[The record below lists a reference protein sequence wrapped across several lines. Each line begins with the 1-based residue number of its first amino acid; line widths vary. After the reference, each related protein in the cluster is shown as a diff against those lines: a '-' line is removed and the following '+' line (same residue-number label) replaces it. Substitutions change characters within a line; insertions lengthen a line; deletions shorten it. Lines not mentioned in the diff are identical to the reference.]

1 MAEKKKGTRRANGE
15 SAVYFGKDG
24 RWHARVPMG
33 YKDNGEPYRRHLT
46 RKTREDLVEEVK
58 KLEKQRDAGSAQ
70 QPGKAWTVEKWLQH
84 WVENIAKPTVSENTY
99 DGYEVAV
106 RVHLVPGVGKHRLD
120 RLQPEH
126 LESLYRRMQAN
137 GERKAGTAHQ
147 AHRTARTALGE
158 AVRRG
163 YAAKNAAALAKP
175 PRMEEDESEVEPYSV
190 EEVQCLLLE
199 ANKRRNS
206 ARWMLALAL
215 GLRQGETLGLRW
227 SDVDLDNEYLKLRRN
242 RLRPRYEHGCP
253 EASPCGR
260 KAGYCPD
267 KVQVRRETKNTKS
280 RAGRRAVPLPGPLV
294 SMLRAHAETQA
305 RERKA
310 AGDLWIESDY
320 VFTKPLGGPLSPNTD
335 YHDWKR
341 LLEDAGVRNAR
352 LHDARHTA
360 ATVLMLLG
368 VPARV
373 IDQIMGWE
381 PGTSASMRARY
392 LHVPD
397 AMLKDVA
404 RKIADAIW
412 GAQGTPPV
420 IPGWHRIG
428 TPPVDKNQDNEG

>member
-15 SAVYFGKDG
+15 SAIYFGADG

-46 RKTREDLVEEVK
+46 RKTREALVEEVR
-58 KLEKQRDAGSAQ
+58 KLEKQRDGGSAQ
-70 QPGKAWTVEKWLQH
+70 QPGKAWTVEKWLEH

-106 RVHLVPGVGKHRLD
+106 RVHLVPGIGKHRLD

-190 EEVQCLLLE
+190 EEVQRLLLE

-227 SDVDLDNEYLKLRRN
+227 SDVDLGNEYLKLRRN

-260 KAGYCPD
+260 KAGYCPA
-267 KVQVRRETKNTKS
+267 KVQIRRETKNTKS

-294 SMLRAHAETQA
+294 AMLRAHAETQE
-305 RERKA
+305 RERKS
-310 AGDLWIESDY
+310 AGDLWTESDY
-320 VFTKPLGGPLSPNTD
+320 VFTKRLGGPLSPNTD

-341 LLEDAGVRNAR
+341 LLEDAGVRSAR

-404 RKIADAIW
+404 RKIAEAIW
-412 GAQGTPPV
+412 GAPETPA
-420 IPGWHRIG
+420 
-428 TPPVDKNQDNEG
+428 VDKNQDNEV

>member
-1 MAEKKKGTRRANGE
+1 MSEEKKRTRRANGE
-15 SAVYFGKDG
+15 SAIYLGKDG

-33 YKDNGEPYRRHLT
+33 YKDDGTPYRRHLT
-46 RKTREDLVEEVK
+46 RPTGTELVAEVRR
-58 KLEKQRDAGSAQ
+58 LEKQRDQGSAQ
-70 QPGKAWTVEKWLQH
+70 QPGKTWTVGKWLEH

-106 RVHLVPGVGKHRLD
+106 RVHLVPGVGRHRLD
-120 RLQPEH
+120 RLEPEH

-137 GERKAGTAHQ
+137 GQRKAGTAHQ

-175 PRMEEDESEVEPYSV
+175 PRMEEDEDEVEPYTV
-190 EEVQCLLLE
+190 DEVQRLLIQV
-199 ANKRRNS
+199 NKRRNS

-227 SDVDLDNEYLKLRRN
+227 TDVDLENEYLKLRRN
-242 RLRPRYEHGCP
+242 RLRPKYAHGCRDD
-253 EASPCGR
+253 APCGR
-260 KAGYCPD
+260 KPGYCPD
-267 KVQVRRETKNTKS
+267 RVQTRRETKNTKS

-294 SMLRAHAETQA
+294 SMLRLHRGQQAAERA
-305 RERKA
+305 A
-310 AGDLWIESDY
+310 AGSLWTESAY

-341 LLEDAGVRNAR
+341 LLADAGVHDGR

-360 ATVLMLLG
+360 ATVLMLLS
-368 VPARV
+368 VPDRV
-373 IDQIMGWE
+373 IDLIMGWE
-381 PGTSASMRARY
+381 PGTAARMRARY

-404 RKIADAIW
+404 RKLAEAIW
-412 GAQGTPPV
+412 GASDAG
-420 IPGWHRIG
+420 
-428 TPPVDKNQDNEG
+428 PVDKNQDNGA

>member
-1 MAEKKKGTRRANGE
+1 MAEKSKKGTRRANGE
-15 SAVYFGKDG
+15 TAIYFGKDG

-33 YKDNGEPYRRHLT
+33 YRDNGEPYRRHITRLT
-46 RKTREDLVEEVK
+46 EDLLMEEVK
-58 KLEKQRDAGSAQ
+58 RLEKQRDQGTAQ
-70 QPGKAWTVEKWLQH
+70 QPGKLWTVEKWLWH
-84 WVENIAKPTVSENTY
+84 WVENIAKESVSENTY

-106 RVHLVPGVGKHRLD
+106 RVHLVPGIGRHRID
-120 RLQPEH
+120 RLEPEH
-126 LESLYRRMQAN
+126 LESLYRLMKSKGSKPA
-137 GERKAGTAHQ
+137 TAHQ

-163 YAAKNAAALAKP
+163 HAAKNAAALAKP
-175 PRMEEDESEVEPYSV
+175 PRVEEAEDEIEPYSV
-190 EEVQCLLLE
+190 EEIQSLLIE
-199 ANKRRNS
+199 VNKRRNS

-227 SDVDLDNEYLKLRRN
+227 ADVDLENEYLKLRRN
-242 RLRPRYEHGCP
+242 RLRPKYAHGCK
-253 EASPCGR
+253 EADPCGR
-260 KAGYCPD
+260 KAGYCPLRS
-267 KVQVRRETKNTKS
+267 QVRRETKNTKS

-294 SMLRAHAETQA
+294 RMLRAHKEVQA

-310 AGDLWIESDY
+310 AGDLWTESEY

-335 YHDWKR
+335 YHDWKK
-341 LLEDAGVRNAR
+341 LIGDAGVRDAR

-368 VPARV
+368 VPDRV

-381 PGTSASMRARY
+381 AGTSSRMRARY

-404 RKIADAIW
+404 QKIGEAIW
-412 GAQGTPPV
+412 GPSQKV
-420 IPGWHRIG
+420 L
-428 TPPVDKNQDNEG
+428 VDKDQDNET

>member
-1 MAEKKKGTRRANGE
+1 MAEEKKRTRRANGE
-15 SAVYFGKDG
+15 TAIYLGADG

-33 YKDNGEPYRRHLT
+33 YKDDGEPYRRHIT
-46 RKTREDLVEEVK
+46 RTTEDALKEEVK
-58 KLEKQRDAGSAQ
+58 RLEKQRDQGTAQ
-70 QPGKAWTVEKWLQH
+70 QPGKLWTVGKWLLH

-147 AHRTARTALGE
+147 VHRTARTALGE

-163 YAAKNAAALAKP
+163 YAAKNAGSLAKP
-175 PRMEEDESEVEPYSV
+175 PRMEEDENEVEPYSV

-206 ARWMLALAL
+206 ARWVLALAL

-227 SDVDLDNEYLKLRRN
+227 VDVDLDNEYLKLRRN
-242 RLRPRYEHGCP
+242 RLRPRYKHGCP
-253 EASPCGR
+253 ESSPCGR
-260 KAGYCPD
+260 KAGYCPSRE
-267 KVQVRRETKNTKS
+267 QTRRETKNTKS

-294 SMLRAHAETQA
+294 AMLRAHAEIQK
-305 RERKA
+305 RERQA
-310 AGDLWIESDY
+310 AGDLWTESDY

-341 LLEDAGVRNAR
+341 LLDDAGVRDAR

-368 VPARV
+368 VPDRV

-381 PGTSASMRARY
+381 PGTSVSMRARY

-404 RKIADAIW
+404 RKIAEAIW
-412 GAQGTPPV
+412 GPPE
-420 IPGWHRIG
+420 
-428 TPPVDKNQDNEG
+428 TPPVDKNQNNEG

>member
-1 MAEKKKGTRRANGE
+1 MAEEEKRTRRANGE
-15 SAVYFGKDG
+15 TAIYFGKDG

-33 YKDNGEPYRRHLT
+33 YKDNGEPYRRHTT
-46 RKTREDLVEEVK
+46 RKTRPALLKEVK
-58 KLEKQRDAGSAQ
+58 RLEKQRDEGATP
-70 QPGKAWTVEKWLQH
+70 QPGKPWTIEKWLCH

-106 RVHLVPGVGKHRLD
+106 RVHLVPGVGKHRID

-126 LESLYRRMQAN
+126 LESLYRRMQAD
-137 GERKAGTAHQ
+137 GARKAGTAHQ
-147 AHRTARTALGE
+147 AHRTARTALTE

-163 YAAKNAAALAKP
+163 HVAKNAAALAKP
-175 PRMEEDESEVEPYSV
+175 PRMEEDEHEVDPYSL
-190 EEVQCLLLE
+190 EEIQRLLIE
-199 ANKRRNS
+199 VNKRRNS

-215 GLRQGETLGLRW
+215 GLRQGETLGVRW
-227 SDVDLDNEYLKLRRN
+227 CDVDLGNEYLKLRRN
-242 RLRPRYEHGCP
+242 RLRPKYKHGCA

-260 KAGYCPD
+260 KAGYCP
-267 KVQVRRETKNTKS
+267 KRQSARRETKNTKS

-294 SMLRAHAETQA
+294 TMLRSHVEEQT

-310 AGDLWIESDY
+310 AGNLWTESDY

-341 LLEDAGVRNAR
+341 LLEDAGVRDGR

-360 ATVLMLLG
+360 ATILMLLK
-368 VPARV
+368 VPDRV
-373 IDQIMGWE
+373 IDQVMGWE
-381 PGTSASMRARY
+381 PGTSARMRARY

-404 RKIADAIW
+404 RKIGESIW
-412 GAQGTPPV
+412 GPQEKLA
-420 IPGWHRIG
+420 
-428 TPPVDKNQDNEG
+428 VDKNQDNEG

>member
-1 MAEKKKGTRRANGE
+1 MPEEKKRTRRANGE
-15 SAVYFGKDG
+15 SAIYLGKDE

-33 YKDNGEPYRRHLT
+33 YKDDGSPYRRHLT
-46 RKTREDLVEEVK
+46 RPTRRELVEEVRR
-58 KLEKQRDAGSAQ
+58 LEKQRDQGTAQ
-70 QPGKAWTVEKWLQH
+70 QPGKPWTVGKWLEH
-84 WVENIAKPTVSENTY
+84 WVENIAKSTVSENTY

-106 RVHLVPGVGKHRLD
+106 RVHLVPGVGKHRID
-120 RLQPEH
+120 RLEPEH
-126 LESLYRRMQAN
+126 LESLYRRMRKN
-137 GERKAGTAHQ
+137 GSAAGTAHQ

-163 YAAKNAAALAKP
+163 HAAKNAAALARP
-175 PRMEEDESEVEPYSV
+175 PRMEEPEEEIEPYSV
-190 EEVQCLLLE
+190 EEVQSLLIE
-199 ANKRRNS
+199 VNKRRNS

-227 SDVDLDNEYLKLRRN
+227 VDVDLDHEYLKLRRN
-242 RLRPRYEHGCP
+242 RLRPKYEHGCK
-253 EASPCGR
+253 EAAPCGR

-267 KVQVRRETKNTKS
+267 RKQVRRETKNTKS

-294 SMLRAHAETQA
+294 AMLRSHKETQA
-305 RERKA
+305 RQRKT
-310 AGDLWIESDY
+310 AGNLWTESDY

-341 LLEDAGVRNAR
+341 LLEDAGVRDAR

-368 VPARV
+368 IPDRV

-381 PGTSASMRARY
+381 AGTSSRMRARY

-397 AMLKDVA
+397 AMLKEVA
-404 RKIADAIW
+404 RKLADAIW
-412 GAQGTPPV
+412 GPESSV
-420 IPGWHRIG
+420 
-428 TPPVDKNQDNEG
+428 PVDKDQNNEG

>member
-1 MAEKKKGTRRANGE
+1 
-15 SAVYFGKDG
+15 
-24 RWHARVPMG
+24 
-33 YKDNGEPYRRHLT
+33 
-46 RKTREDLVEEVK
+46 
-58 KLEKQRDAGSAQ
+58 
-70 QPGKAWTVEKWLQH
+70 
-84 WVENIAKPTVSENTY
+84 
-99 DGYEVAV
+99 
-106 RVHLVPGVGKHRLD
+106 
-120 RLQPEH
+120 
-126 LESLYRRMQAN
+126 
-137 GERKAGTAHQ
+137 
-147 AHRTARTALGE
+147 
-158 AVRRG
+158 
-163 YAAKNAAALAKP
+163 
-175 PRMEEDESEVEPYSV
+175 MEEDESEVEPYSV

-260 KAGYCPD
+260 KAGYCRD

-294 SMLRAHAETQA
+294 AMLRAHAETQA

-310 AGDLWIESDY
+310 AGDLWTESDY

-404 RKIADAIW
+404 RKIAEAIW
-412 GAQGTPPV
+412 GPPD
-420 IPGWHRIG
+420 
-428 TPPVDKNQDNEG
+428 TSPVDKNQDNEG

>member
-1 MAEKKKGTRRANGE
+1 MKKKKGTRRANGE
-15 SAVYFGKDG
+15 TAIYFGADG

-33 YKDNGEPYRRHLT
+33 YKDNGDPYRRHVT
-46 RKTREDLVEEVK
+46 RPTRDDLVEEVRR
-58 KLEKQRDAGSAQ
+58 LEKQRDAGSAR
-70 QPGKAWTVEKWLQH
+70 QPGKPWTVEKWLQH

-99 DGYEVAV
+99 DGYEAAV

-137 GERKAGTAHQ
+137 GARKAATAHQ

-175 PRMEEDESEVEPYSV
+175 PRLEEDEEEVEPYSV
-190 EEVQCLLLE
+190 EEVQRLLLE

-206 ARWMLALAL
+206 ARWVLALAL

-227 SDVDLDNEYLKLRRN
+227 QDVDLDNEYLKLRRN
-242 RLRPRYEHGCP
+242 RLRPKYAHGCS

-267 KVQVRRETKNTKS
+267 RLQVRRETKNTKS

-294 SMLRAHAETQA
+294 AMLRSHAEVQA

-310 AGDLWIESDY
+310 AGNLWVESDY

-341 LLEDAGVRNAR
+341 LLEDARARDGR

-368 VPARV
+368 VPDRV

-381 PGTSASMRARY
+381 PGTSARMRARY

-404 RKIADAIW
+404 RKIAEALW
-412 GAQGTPPV
+412 GASEP
-420 IPGWHRIG
+420 
-428 TPPVDKNQDNEG
+428 PPVDKNQDNEG

>member
-1 MAEKKKGTRRANGE
+1 MAEEKKRTRRANGE
-15 SAVYFGKDG
+15 SAIYFGKDG

-33 YKDNGEPYRRHLT
+33 YKDDGTPYRRHLT
-46 RKTREDLVEEVK
+46 RPTRKDLVEEVRR
-58 KLEKQRDAGSAQ
+58 LEKQRDEGSAR
-70 QPGKAWTVEKWLQH
+70 QPGKPWTVEKWLWH
-84 WVENIAKPTVSENTY
+84 WVENIAKPVVSENTY
-99 DGYEVAV
+99 AGYEVAV
-106 RVHLVPGVGKHRLD
+106 RVHLVPGVGKHRID
-120 RLQPEH
+120 RLEPEH
-126 LESLYRRMQAN
+126 LESLYRRMQRN
-137 GERKAGTAHQ
+137 GSKPATAHQ
-147 AHRTARTALGE
+147 AHRTIRTALGE

-163 YAAKNAAALAKP
+163 HAAKNAAALAKP
-175 PRMEEDESEVEPYSV
+175 PRIEEEEAEVEPYSL
-190 EEVQCLLLE
+190 EEVQRLLIE
-199 ANKRRNS
+199 VNKRRNS

-242 RLRPRYEHGCP
+242 RLRPKYRHGCP

-260 KAGYCPD
+260 AAAGYCPNR
-267 KVQVRRETKNTKS
+267 VQVRRETKNTKS

-294 SMLRAHAETQA
+294 AMLRQHAEVQE

-310 AGDLWIESDY
+310 AGNLWVESDY

-341 LLEDAGVRNAR
+341 LLEDAGVRDAR

-368 VPARV
+368 VPDRV

-381 PGTSASMRARY
+381 PGTSARMRARY

-412 GAQGTPPV
+412 GRPE
-420 IPGWHRIG
+420 
-428 TPPVDKNQDNEG
+428 TPPVDKNQDNAA

>member
-1 MAEKKKGTRRANGE
+1 MAEDKKRTRRANGE
-15 SAVYFGKDG
+15 SAIYFGKDG

-33 YKDNGEPYRRHLT
+33 YKDDGTPYRRHLT
-46 RKTREDLVEEVK
+46 RPTRKDLVEEVRR
-58 KLEKQRDAGSAQ
+58 LEKQRDEGSAR
-70 QPGKAWTVEKWLQH
+70 QPGKPWTVDKWLWH
-84 WVENIAKPTVSENTY
+84 WVENIAKPVVSENTY
-99 DGYEVAV
+99 AGYEVAV
-106 RVHLVPGVGKHRLD
+106 RVHLVPGVGKHRID
-120 RLQPEH
+120 RLEPEH
-126 LESLYRRMQAN
+126 LESLYRRMQKN
-137 GERKAGTAHQ
+137 GSKPATAHQ
-147 AHRTARTALGE
+147 AHRTIRTALGE

-163 YAAKNAAALAKP
+163 HAAKNAAALAKP
-175 PRMEEDESEVEPYSV
+175 PRIEEEEAEVEPYSL
-190 EEVQCLLLE
+190 EEVQRLLIE
-199 ANKRRNS
+199 VNKRRNS

-242 RLRPRYEHGCP
+242 RLRPKYRHGCP

-260 KAGYCPD
+260 AAAGYCPNR
-267 KVQVRRETKNTKS
+267 VQVRRETKNTKS

-294 SMLRAHAETQA
+294 AMLRQHAEVQE

-310 AGDLWIESDY
+310 AGNLWVESDY

-341 LLEDAGVRNAR
+341 LLEDAGVRDAR

-368 VPARV
+368 VPDRV

-381 PGTSASMRARY
+381 PGTSARMRARY

-412 GAQGTPPV
+412 GGLE
-420 IPGWHRIG
+420 
-428 TPPVDKNQDNEG
+428 TPPVDKNQDNAA

>member
-1 MAEKKKGTRRANGE
+1 MAEEKKRTRRANGE
-15 SAVYFGKDG
+15 SAIYLGQDG

-33 YKDNGEPYRRHLT
+33 YKDDGTPYRRHLT
-46 RKTREDLVEEVK
+46 RPTRKELVEEVRR
-58 KLEKQRDAGSAQ
+58 LEKQRDEGSAR
-70 QPGKAWTVEKWLQH
+70 QPGKPWTVEKWLLH
-84 WVENIAKPTVSENTY
+84 WVEDIAKPVVSENTY

-106 RVHLVPGVGKHRLD
+106 RVHLVPSVGKHRID
-120 RLQPEH
+120 RLEPEH
-126 LESLYRRMQAN
+126 LESLYRRMQSS
-137 GERKAGTAHQ
+137 GSKAATAHQ
-147 AHRTARTALGE
+147 AHRTIRTALGE

-163 YAAKNAAALAKP
+163 HAGKNAAALAKP
-175 PRMEEDESEVEPYSV
+175 PRMEEEETEVEPYSV
-190 EEVQCLLLE
+190 EEVQRLLLQV
-199 ANKRRNS
+199 NKRRNS

-242 RLRPRYEHGCP
+242 RLRPRYEHGCG
-253 EASPCGR
+253 EASPCER
-260 KAGYCPD
+260 KAGYCPER
-267 KVQVRRETKNTKS
+267 VQVRRETKNTKS

-294 SMLRAHAETQA
+294 AMLRSHAEEQA
-305 RERKA
+305 RERGA
-310 AGDLWIESDY
+310 AGDLWTESDY

-341 LLEDAGVRNAR
+341 LLEDAKVRDGR

-368 VPARV
+368 IPDRV

-381 PGTSASMRARY
+381 AGTSARMRARY

-404 RKIADAIW
+404 RKIAEAIW
-412 GAQGTPPV
+412 GPPE
-420 IPGWHRIG
+420 
-428 TPPVDKNQDNEG
+428 TASVDKDQNNEG

>member
-1 MAEKKKGTRRANGE
+1 MAERSKKGTRRANGE
-15 SAVYFGKDG
+15 TAIYFGKDG

-33 YKDNGEPYRRHLT
+33 YRDNGEPYRRHIT
-46 RKTREDLVEEVK
+46 RTTEDLLMAEVK
-58 KLEKQRDAGSAQ
+58 RLEKQRDQGTAQ
-70 QPGKAWTVEKWLQH
+70 QPGKLWTVEKWLWH
-84 WVENIAKPTVSENTY
+84 WVENIAKEVVSENTY

-106 RVHLVPGVGKHRLD
+106 RVHLVPGIGRHRID
-120 RLQPEH
+120 RLEPEH
-126 LESLYRRMQAN
+126 LESLYRRM
-137 GERKAGTAHQ
+137 KAKGSKPATAHQ

-163 YAAKNAAALAKP
+163 HAAKNAAALAKP
-175 PRMEEDESEVEPYSV
+175 PRVEEAEDEIEPYSV
-190 EEVQCLLLE
+190 EEIQSLLIE
-199 ANKRRNS
+199 VNKRRNS

-227 SDVDLDNEYLKLRRN
+227 ADVDLENEYLKLRRN
-242 RLRPRYEHGCP
+242 RLRPKYAHGCK
-253 EASPCGR
+253 EADPCGR
-260 KAGYCPD
+260 KAGYCPLRS
-267 KVQVRRETKNTKS
+267 QVRRETKNTKS

-294 SMLRAHAETQA
+294 RMLRAHKEVQA

-310 AGDLWIESDY
+310 AGGLWTESEY

-335 YHDWKR
+335 YHDWKK
-341 LLEDAGVRNAR
+341 LIGDAGVRDAR

-368 VPARV
+368 VPDRV

-381 PGTSASMRARY
+381 AGTSARMRARY

-404 RKIADAIW
+404 QKIAEAIW
-412 GAQGTPPV
+412 GPSEKV
-420 IPGWHRIG
+420 L
-428 TPPVDKNQDNEG
+428 VDKDQDNEV

>member
-1 MAEKKKGTRRANGE
+1 MAESKKKGTRRANGE
-15 SAVYFGKDG
+15 TAIYFGKDG

-33 YKDNGEPYRRHLT
+33 YRDNGEPYRRHIT
-46 RKTREDLVEEVK
+46 RLSEDLLMAEVK
-58 KLEKQRDAGSAQ
+58 RLEKQRDQGTAQ
-70 QPGKAWTVEKWLQH
+70 QPGKLWTVEKWLWH
-84 WVENIAKPTVSENTY
+84 WVENIAKEVVSENTY

-106 RVHLVPGVGKHRLD
+106 RVHLVPGVGKHRID
-120 RLQPEH
+120 RLEPEH
-126 LESLYRRMQAN
+126 LESLYRRMKAN
-137 GERKAGTAHQ
+137 GSKPATAHQ

-163 YAAKNAAALAKP
+163 HAAKNAAALAKP
-175 PRMEEDESEVEPYSV
+175 PRVEEPEEEIEPYSV
-190 EEVQCLLLE
+190 EEVQSLLIE
-199 ANKRRNS
+199 VNKRRNS

-227 SDVDLDNEYLKLRRN
+227 ADVDLEHEYLKLRRN
-242 RLRPRYEHGCP
+242 RLRPKYAHGCK
-253 EASPCGR
+253 EADPCGR
-260 KAGYCPD
+260 KAGYCPLRE
-267 KVQVRRETKNTKS
+267 QVRRETKNTKS

-294 SMLRAHAETQA
+294 RMLRAHKEVQA

-310 AGDLWIESDY
+310 AGDQWTESEY

-335 YHDWKR
+335 YHDWKK
-341 LLEDAGVRNAR
+341 LLGDAGVRDAR

-368 VPARV
+368 VPDRV

-381 PGTSASMRARY
+381 PGTSARMRARY

-404 RKIADAIW
+404 QKIAEAIW
-412 GAQGTPPV
+412 GPSEKGL
-420 IPGWHRIG
+420 
-428 TPPVDKNQDNEG
+428 VDKDQDNEA

>member
-1 MAEKKKGTRRANGE
+1 MAGEKKRTRRANGE
-15 SAVYFGKDG
+15 SAIYLGKDG

-33 YKDNGEPYRRHLT
+33 YKDDGTPYRRHLT
-46 RKTREDLVEEVK
+46 RPTRKELVDEVR
-58 KLEKQRDAGSAQ
+58 KLEKQRDGGSAQ
-70 QPGKAWTVEKWLQH
+70 QPGKPWTVDKWLWH
-84 WVENIAKPTVSENTY
+84 WVENIAKPAVSENTY

-106 RVHLVPGVGKHRLD
+106 RVHLVPGVGKHRID
-120 RLQPEH
+120 RLEPEH
-126 LESLYRRMQAN
+126 LESLYGRMQKN
-137 GERKAGTAHQ
+137 GSKATTAHQ
-147 AHRTARTALGE
+147 AHRTIRTALGE

-163 YAAKNAAALAKP
+163 HAAKNAAALAKP
-175 PRMEEDESEVEPYSV
+175 PRVEDEEEEVEPYSV
-190 EEVQCLLLE
+190 EEVQRLLLE

-242 RLRPRYEHGCP
+242 RLRPKYEHGCR
-253 EASPCGR
+253 EAAPCGR

-267 KVQVRRETKNTKS
+267 RVQARRETKNTKS

-294 SMLRAHAETQA
+294 VMLRAHAEQQA

-310 AGDLWIESDY
+310 AGSLWVESDY

-335 YHDWKR
+335 YHDWRR
-341 LLEDAGVRNAR
+341 LLEDARVRRAP
-352 LHDARHTA
+352 LHVARHTA

-368 VPARV
+368 VPDRV

-381 PGTSASMRARY
+381 PGTSARMRARY

-397 AMLKDVA
+397 AMLKEVA
-404 RKIADAIW
+404 GLIAKAIW
-412 GAQGTPPV
+412 GA
-420 IPGWHRIG
+420 PGKA
-428 TPPVDKNQDNEG
+428 PVDKNQDNES

>member
-1 MAEKKKGTRRANGE
+1 MAEEKKRTRRANGE
-15 SAVYFGKDG
+15 SAIYFGKDG

-33 YKDNGEPYRRHLT
+33 YKENGEAYRRHLT
-46 RKTREDLVEEVK
+46 RRTRKELVDEVRR
-58 KLEKQRDAGSAQ
+58 LEKQRDEGAAR
-70 QPGKAWTVEKWLQH
+70 QPGKPWTVEKWLRH
-84 WVENIAKPTVSENTY
+84 WIGNIVQPPVVSENTY

-106 RVHLVPGVGKHRLD
+106 RVHLIPGVGKHRID
-120 RLQPEH
+120 RLEPEH
-126 LESLYRRMQAN
+126 LESLYQRMQKTGSA
-137 GERKAGTAHQ
+137 AATAHQ
-147 AHRTARTALGE
+147 VHRTIRTALTE

-163 YAAKNAAALAKP
+163 HVARNAAALAKP
-175 PRMEEDESEVEPYSV
+175 PRIEEPESEVEPYSL
-190 EEVQCLLLE
+190 EEVQRLLME
-199 ANKRRNS
+199 VNKRRNS

-242 RLRPRYEHGCP
+242 RLRPRYKHGCP

-267 KVQVRRETKNTKS
+267 RVQTRRETKNTKS

-294 SMLRAHAETQA
+294 AMLRSHAETQA

-310 AGDLWIESDY
+310 AGNLWGESDY

-341 LLEDAGVRNAR
+341 LLEDAHVRDGR

-368 VPARV
+368 VPDRV

-381 PGTSASMRARY
+381 PGTSARMRARY

-412 GAQGTPPV
+412 GPSETPS
-420 IPGWHRIG
+420 
-428 TPPVDKNQDNEG
+428 VDKNQDNEG

>member
-1 MAEKKKGTRRANGE
+1 MEEKKAKKGTRRANGE
-15 SAVYFGKDG
+15 TAIYFGKDG

-33 YKDNGEPYRRHLT
+33 YRNNGEPYRRHIT
-46 RKTREDLVEEVK
+46 RASEDLLKEEVK
-58 KLEKQRDAGSAQ
+58 RLEKQRDQGTAQ
-70 QPGKAWTVEKWLQH
+70 QPGKLWTVEKWLWH
-84 WVENIAKPTVSENTY
+84 WVENIAKEVVSENTY

-106 RVHLVPGVGKHRLD
+106 RVHLVPGIGKHRID
-120 RLQPEH
+120 RLEPEH
-126 LESLYRRMQAN
+126 LESLYRRM
-137 GERKAGTAHQ
+137 KAKGSKPATAHQ

-163 YAAKNAAALAKP
+163 HAAKNAAALAKP
-175 PRMEEDESEVEPYSV
+175 PRVEEAEEEIEPYSV
-190 EEVQCLLLE
+190 EEVQSLLIE
-199 ANKRRNS
+199 VNKRRNS

-227 SDVDLDNEYLKLRRN
+227 TDVDLDHEYLKLRRN
-242 RLRPRYEHGCP
+242 RLRPKYAHGCK
-253 EASPCGR
+253 ESDPCGR
-260 KAGYCPD
+260 KAGYCPMRE
-267 KVQVRRETKNTKS
+267 QVRRETKNTKS

-294 SMLRAHAETQA
+294 RMLRAHKEVQA

-310 AGDLWIESDY
+310 AGDQWTESEY

-335 YHDWKR
+335 YHDWKK
-341 LLEDAGVRNAR
+341 LIGDAGVRDAR

-368 VPARV
+368 VPDRV

-381 PGTSASMRARY
+381 PGTSARMRARY

-404 RKIADAIW
+404 QKIAEAIW
-412 GAQGTPPV
+412 GPSEEGL
-420 IPGWHRIG
+420 
-428 TPPVDKNQDNEG
+428 VDKDQDNGA

>member
-1 MAEKKKGTRRANGE
+1 MAETRKKSTRRANGE
-15 SAVYFGKDG
+15 TAIYFGKDG

-33 YKDNGEPYRRHLT
+33 YRDNGEPYRRHIT
-46 RKTREDLVEEVK
+46 RTTEDLLMGEVK
-58 KLEKQRDAGSAQ
+58 RLEKQRDQGTAQ
-70 QPGKAWTVEKWLQH
+70 QPGKLWTVEKWLWH
-84 WVENIAKPTVSENTY
+84 WVENIAKEAVSENTY

-106 RVHLVPGVGKHRLD
+106 RVHLVPGIGKHRID
-120 RLQPEH
+120 RLEPEH
-126 LESLYRRMQAN
+126 LESLYRKM
-137 GERKAGTAHQ
+137 KAKGSKPATAHQ

-163 YAAKNAAALAKP
+163 HAAKNAAALAKP
-175 PRMEEDESEVEPYSV
+175 PRVEEPEDEIEPYSV
-190 EEVQCLLLE
+190 DEIQSLLIEV
-199 ANKRRNS
+199 NKRRNS

-227 SDVDLDNEYLKLRRN
+227 ADVDLENEYLKLRRN
-242 RLRPRYEHGCP
+242 RLRPKYAHGCK
-253 EASPCGR
+253 EADPCGR
-260 KAGYCPD
+260 KAGYCPLRN
-267 KVQVRRETKNTKS
+267 QVRRETKNTKS

-294 SMLRAHAETQA
+294 RMLRAHKEVQA

-310 AGDLWIESDY
+310 AGDLWTESEY

-335 YHDWKR
+335 YHDWKK
-341 LLEDAGVRNAR
+341 LLGDAGVRDAR

-368 VPARV
+368 VPDRV

-381 PGTSASMRARY
+381 PGTSARMRARY

-404 RKIADAIW
+404 QKIAEAIW
-412 GAQGTPPV
+412 GPSEKGS
-420 IPGWHRIG
+420 
-428 TPPVDKNQDNEG
+428 VDKDQDNEV

>member
-1 MAEKKKGTRRANGE
+1 MAEKSKKGTRRANGE
-15 SAVYFGKDG
+15 TAIYFGKDG

-33 YKDNGEPYRRHLT
+33 YRDNGEPYRRHITRLT
-46 RKTREDLVEEVK
+46 EDLLMEEVK
-58 KLEKQRDAGSAQ
+58 RLEKQRDQGTAQ
-70 QPGKAWTVEKWLQH
+70 QPGKLWTVEKWLWH
-84 WVENIAKPTVSENTY
+84 WVENIAKESVSENTY

-106 RVHLVPGVGKHRLD
+106 RVHLVPGIGRHRID
-120 RLQPEH
+120 RLEPEH
-126 LESLYRRMQAN
+126 LESLYRRM
-137 GERKAGTAHQ
+137 KAKGSKPATAHQ

-163 YAAKNAAALAKP
+163 HAAKNAAALAKP
-175 PRMEEDESEVEPYSV
+175 PRVEEAEDEIEPYSV
-190 EEVQCLLLE
+190 EEIQSLLIE
-199 ANKRRNS
+199 VNKRRNS

-227 SDVDLDNEYLKLRRN
+227 ADVDLENEYLKLRRN
-242 RLRPRYEHGCP
+242 RLRPKYAHGCK
-253 EASPCGR
+253 EADPCGR
-260 KAGYCPD
+260 KAGYCPLRS
-267 KVQVRRETKNTKS
+267 QVRRETKNTKS

-294 SMLRAHAETQA
+294 RMLRAHKEVQA

-310 AGDLWIESDY
+310 AGDLWTDSEY

-335 YHDWKR
+335 YHDWKK
-341 LLEDAGVRNAR
+341 LIGDAGVRDAR

-368 VPARV
+368 VPDRV

-381 PGTSASMRARY
+381 AGTSARMRARY

-404 RKIADAIW
+404 QKIGEAIW
-412 GAQGTPPV
+412 GPSEKV
-420 IPGWHRIG
+420 L
-428 TPPVDKNQDNEG
+428 VDKDQDNEV

>member
-15 SAVYFGKDG
+15 SAIYLGKDG

-33 YKDNGEPYRRHLT
+33 YKDTGEPYRRHLT
-46 RKTREDLVEEVK
+46 RKTREDLVDEVK
-58 KLEKQRDAGSAQ
+58 KLEKQRDAGSAR
-70 QPGKAWTVEKWLQH
+70 QPGKPWTVGKWLEH

-120 RLQPEH
+120 CLEPEH

-137 GERKAGTAHQ
+137 GARKAGTAHQ
-147 AHRTARTALGE
+147 AHRTVRTALGE

-163 YAAKNAAALAKP
+163 HAAKNAAALAKA

-190 EEVQCLLLE
+190 EEVQRLLLE
-199 ANKRRNS
+199 ANKRRNT

-227 SDVDLDNEYLKLRRN
+227 SDVDLGNEYLKLRRN

-253 EASPCGR
+253 EGSPCGR
-260 KAGYCPD
+260 KAGYCPA

-294 SMLRAHAETQA
+294 AMLRAHADTQA

-310 AGDLWIESDY
+310 AGDLWTESDY

-341 LLEDAGVRNAR
+341 LLEDAGVRDGR

-381 PGTSASMRARY
+381 PGTSDSMRARY

-404 RKIADAIW
+404 RKIAEAIW
-412 GAQGTPPV
+412 GPSQTP
-420 IPGWHRIG
+420 
-428 TPPVDKNQDNEG
+428 TVDKNQDNEG

>member
-1 MAEKKKGTRRANGE
+1 MAGEKKRTRRANGE
-15 SAVYFGKDG
+15 TAIYFGADG

-58 KLEKQRDAGSAQ
+58 KLEKQRDAGSAR
-70 QPGKAWTVEKWLQH
+70 QPGKPWTVGKWLEH

-120 RLQPEH
+120 RLEPEH

-137 GERKAGTAHQ
+137 GARKAGTAHQ

-163 YAAKNAAALAKP
+163 HAAKNAAALAKP

-190 EEVQCLLLE
+190 EEVQRLLLE
-199 ANKRRNS
+199 ANKRRNT

-227 SDVDLDNEYLKLRRN
+227 SDVDLGNEYLKLRRN

-253 EASPCGR
+253 EGSPCGR
-260 KAGYCPD
+260 KAGYCPA

-294 SMLRAHAETQA
+294 AMLRAHADTQA

-310 AGDLWIESDY
+310 AGDLWTESDY

-341 LLEDAGVRNAR
+341 LLEDAGVRDGR

-381 PGTSASMRARY
+381 PGTSDSMRARY

-404 RKIADAIW
+404 RKIAEAIW
-412 GAQGTPPV
+412 GPPQTP
-420 IPGWHRIG
+420 
-428 TPPVDKNQDNEG
+428 TVDKNQDNEG

>member
-1 MAEKKKGTRRANGE
+1 MAEKKKRRVANGE
-15 SAVYFGKDG
+15 TSIYFGKDG

-33 YKDNGEPYRRHLT
+33 YKDNGEPYRRHIT
-46 RKTREDLVEEVK
+46 RPSEDALKDEVK
-58 KLEKQRDAGSAQ
+58 RLEKQRDQGTAQ
-70 QPGKAWTVEKWLQH
+70 QPGKLWTVEKWLQH
-84 WVENIAKPTVSENTY
+84 WVENISKPVVSENTY

-106 RVHLVPGVGKHRLD
+106 RVHLVPGIGKHRLD

-147 AHRTARTALGE
+147 VHRTARTSLGE

-163 YAAKNAAALAKP
+163 YAAKNAAELAKP
-175 PRMEEDESEVEPYSV
+175 PRMEEAEEEVEPYSV

-227 SDVDLDNEYLKLRRN
+227 SDVDLANEYLKLRRN
-242 RLRPRYEHGCP
+242 RLRPRYKHGCS

-260 KAGYCPD
+260 KPGYCP
-267 KVQVRRETKNTKS
+267 KKEQIRRETKNTKS

-294 SMLRAHAETQA
+294 AMLRAHAERQQ
-305 RERKA
+305 RDRSA
-310 AGDLWIESDY
+310 AGDLWVESDY

-341 LLEDAGVRNAR
+341 LLGDAGVRNAR

-368 VPARV
+368 VPDRV

-381 PGTSASMRARY
+381 PGTSVSMRARY

-412 GAQGTPPV
+412 GPPE
-420 IPGWHRIG
+420 
-428 TPPVDKNQDNEG
+428 TAPVDKEQNNGV